1 MTHTGILPRPLGVA
15 VRIPLAVV
23 AVSLL
28 ACAKGASTTLP
39 AQLVYSTPEAG
50 LIRLYATQETP
61 GAARIALTPPAQRAA
76 YVGALGTTPK
86 DAPLPTTRTLQVI
99 YGWVADDASITSLRK
114 IGIDGKGDVAPADLP
129 AATWTNPAG
138 PWQTQDGTIVVQL
151 SHLDGSGPSLLA
163 VRDGLVSELAPG
175 RFLAVAGN
183 RVAYLANSTSATSH
197 TGDIR
202 SVGADGNANLA
213 LGGGDG
219 DDLFH
224 GVSADKLVFT
234 AHHTGTTPELR
245 IAGID
250 GASTLARTGSKGL
263 LFAQGIIVALRSDAF
278 EKIGLDLHV
287 SPVPLLSGAQVLAL
301 LPDGRVAAFVKG
313 AGVMAN
319 SQVLDARTADAAVAP
334 HLFGDRLV
342 YTLND
347 ATGSYLRSARI
358 DGGGAAALA
367 EGHGQQLL
375 FESELPGGRVLFYR
389 TKATEP
395 GGWLSDVSVSGG
407 GETLV
412 GDDITGT
419 RKAADQDF
427 EGLTRAGRLVFEA
440 ELTEGT
446 KPRLYI
452 VEGSGEIRGLT
463 ADGSSATLSAVLE

>member
-1 MTHTGILPRPLGVA
+1 
-15 VRIPLAVV
+15 VRISLAVV
-23 AVSLL
+23 AASLL
-28 ACAKGASTTLP
+28 ACAKGASTALP
-39 AQLVYSTPEAG
+39 AEIV
-50 LIRLYATQETP
+50 YATAEGLTQIYAMPETP
-61 GAARIALTPPAQRAA
+61 GAARVALTPSGKRAA

-86 DAPLPTTRTLQVI
+86 ESPLPATRLLQVV
-99 YGWVADDASITSLRK
+99 YALVADDASITSLRK
-114 IGIDGKGDVAPADLP
+114 VSVDGTADVALAELP

-138 PWQTQDGTIVVQL
+138 AWQTQDGTLIVQL
-151 SHLDGSGPSLLA
+151 SHLDGSGASLLA
-163 VRDGLVSELAPG
+163 VGGGNASVLADG

-183 RVAYLANSTSATSH
+183 RVAYLANATSV
-197 TGDIR
+197 TSPAGDVR

-213 LGGGDG
+213 LGGGDA

-224 GVSADKLVFT
+224 GVSGDKLIFT
-234 AHHTGTTPELR
+234 AHHTATTPELR

-250 GASTLARTGSKGL
+250 GVSTLARAGSKGL
-263 LFAQGIIVALRSDAF
+263 LFSEGSIVASRSDAF

-287 SPVPLLSGAQVLAL
+287 QPLPLLSGAQVLAL

-319 SQVLDARTADAAVAP
+319 GQVLDARAADAALAP

-347 ATGSYLRSARI
+347 STGSYLRSAKI
-358 DGGGAAALA
+358 DGSGATALA

-375 FESELPGGRVLFYR
+375 FEAELPFGRVLFYR

-395 GGWLSDVSVSGG
+395 GGWLSTVSVAGG
-407 GETLV
+407 GESLV

-446 KPRLYI
+446 KPRLFV

-463 ADGSSATLSAVLE
+463 SDGSSATLSAVLE